1 MAATEARMAERP
13 LRRDAERNR
22 QRILEVA
29 QEVFAEQ
36 GLDAGFDEIARR
48 AGLGVGTVY
57 RRFPDRGELVEEL
70 FEQRLTDIV
79 SLATA
84 GCGEPDPWAAFCHFV
99 ERTLAMQVADRGL
112 KELLACDDH
121 DSPCMLRARD
131 RLLPAVSALVQRTKD
146 GGGLRHDVEVNDV
159 VALTT
164 LLSPASTH
172 DQPDLWR
179 RYLTLV
185 LDGMREKRDGITRLP
200 LVAPDTPELSEL
212 MAGGSGRRPARR

>member
-1 MAATEARMAERP
+1 MVTTAGQAPERP
-13 LRRDAERNR
+13 LRADAERNR

-57 RRFPDRGELVEEL
+57 RRFPDRDGLVEAL

-79 SLATA
+79 ALARA
-84 GCGEPDPWAAFCHFV
+84 GCAEPEPWAAFCHFV

-121 DSPCMLRARD
+121 DSPLMVRARD
-131 RLLPAVSALVQRTKD
+131 RLTPAVSELVQRTKD

-164 LLSPASTH
+164 LLSPASTTE
-172 DQPDLWR
+172 QPDLWR

-185 LDGMREKRDGITRLP
+185 LDGMRASRTGITRLP
-200 LVAPDTPELSEL
+200 LDAPDTPELGEL
-212 MAGGSGRRPARR
+212 MADSSARRSARR